1 EEKDKVQNLRFQAN
15 GLTALRQAFPK
26 NTVPD
31 DKIGHDLAFPAMLT
45 KLPGALLGLLLAALI
60 AAYMSTISTHL
71 NWGAS
76 YIVNDFYR
84 RFLKPEA
91 GDKELVNVG
100 RISTVILM
108 IISSWLALK
117 LSSALGAFN
126 ILLQIGA
133 GTGLLFILR
142 WFWWRISAYSEI
154 TAMVV
159 SFLVALFF
167 QFSEFGQSQP
177 DHIKL
182 IIGIAITTTAWV
194 AVTIFTRPT
203 DQAVLL
209 RFYSLIRPHAGG
221 WKPVIEKGRQ
231 SGQLS
236 AGDITTGQLPRE
248 LASMIA
254 GCFLVYGLLFS
265 MGYLL
270 YGQVMYALPG
280 MAVSAVSVWI
290 IVRNWKKLH

>member
-1 EEKDKVQNLRFQAN
+1 
-15 GLTALRQAFPK
+15 
-26 NTVPD
+26 
-31 DKIGHDLAFPAMLT
+31 
-45 KLPGALLGLLLAALI
+45 
-60 AAYMSTISTHL
+60 
-71 NWGAS
+71 
-76 YIVNDFYR
+76 
-84 RFLKPEA
+84 
-91 GDKELVNVG
+91 
-100 RISTVILM
+100 

-290 IVRNWKKLH
+290 IVRSWKKLH